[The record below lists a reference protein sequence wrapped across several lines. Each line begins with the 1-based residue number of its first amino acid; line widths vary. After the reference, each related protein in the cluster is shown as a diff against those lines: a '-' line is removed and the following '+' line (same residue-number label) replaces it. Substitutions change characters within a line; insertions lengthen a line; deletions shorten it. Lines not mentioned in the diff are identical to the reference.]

1 MNNFVKVYEE
11 IKRRKENLER
21 GGINSIP
28 FPFRGFNKVIP
39 GIIPETQTTL
49 TTVSGAG
56 KTLFSTNIY
65 VQHPFNY
72 WMENKDKMD
81 IDVEIFLFC
90 LEDSIELTTKRM
102 IIRQLWEQCGI
113 RLSMF
118 KLNSYF
124 QGDKLDDETLKAINS
139 LNPYFEKFFS
149 KVHLIDSTKNPYGI
163 YNKVREWLERPEN
176 GKIVD
181 EHGNTL
187 NKQQIEEANKNHAKT
202 TYVPSVSNR
211 FVIVILDNM
220 QNVTPEKD
228 DTKWNAL
235 DKLCRTYMRDRL
247 CNYYK
252 TSNLIIAQQE
262 KSKERTVYNM
272 DGDVVTGKFLP
283 DLASIA
289 EYKNVT
295 DSSHLVLGLFY
306 PWRYKIRTYP
316 EDHDSYNIEKL
327 ESYYRNLHILKSNF
341 ADMDTNVSLL
351 FDGVAGVVSELPSP
365 ISPDMHK
372 VYAYVEELIQNK
384 KGLVKLKM

>member
-1 MNNFVKVYEE
+1 MSNFKKVFDQ
-11 IKRRKENLER
+11 IKQRKENLER
-21 GGINSIP
+21 GGVNSIP

-65 VQHPFNY
+65 VQHPFNF
-72 WMENKDKMD
+72 WLENKDKMD
-81 IDVEIFLFC
+81 IDVKIFLFC
-90 LEDSIELTTKRM
+90 LEDSVELTTKRF
-102 IIRQLWEQCGI
+102 IVRQLWEQMGI

-124 QGDKLDDETLKAINS
+124 QGDKLGDDELRAIHS
-139 LNPYFEKFFS
+139 LEPYFEEFFS
-149 KVHLIDSTKNPYGI
+149 KVELVDSTKNPWGI
-163 YNKVREWLERPEN
+163 YTKVRKWLEKPEN

-181 EHGNTL
+181 EHGNAL
-187 NKQQIEEANKNHAKT
+187 NEQQIEEANKSHAKT
-202 TYVPSVSNR
+202 TYVPTVSNR

-220 QNVTPEKD
+220 QNVNPEKD
-228 DTKWNAL
+228 DSKWNAL

-262 KSKERTVYNM
+262 KSKEKSIYNM
-272 DGDVVTGKFLP
+272 DGDVVTSKFLP
-283 DLASIA
+283 DLSSIA

-306 PWRYKIRTYP
+306 PWRYKIPRYP
-316 EDHDSYNIEKL
+316 ELAESYNVEKL
-327 ESYYRNLHILKSNF
+327 EGYYRNLHILKSNF

-351 FDGVAGVVSELPSP
+351 FDGVSGVVSELPAP
-365 ISPDMHK
+365 NTPEMVK
-372 VYAYVEELIQNK
+372 VYNYVDELIMNQ
-384 KGLVKLKM
+384 KGIIKLKM